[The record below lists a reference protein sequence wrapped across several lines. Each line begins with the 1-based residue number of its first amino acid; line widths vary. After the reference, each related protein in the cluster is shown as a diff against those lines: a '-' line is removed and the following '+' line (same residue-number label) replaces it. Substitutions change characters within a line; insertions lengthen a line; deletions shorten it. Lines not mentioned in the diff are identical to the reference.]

1 MPFIGT
7 QPEIGGYSVLDALTA
22 SATANYT
29 LQLNSAN
36 FSPASA
42 NQLLVSLNGVIQK
55 PGSSFTVSGS
65 TLSFS
70 SALTSSDSID
80 FIIAMGE
87 PLLIGTPSDGTI
99 TTNKLVNDSVTGAKI
114 ENNPTIAG
122 NLTVSGNVTG
132 QGTAAITSNATVGGT
147 LGVTG
152 ATTLSGNLT
161 VDTNVLQVNSTTNR
175 VGIGA
180 TSLADTESL
189 LDLGSGEN
197 TGFKRKLLITN
208 TGNSRAGFGAESNKL
223 NLFMADDQN
232 LHIQKISR
240 DGNFTATAIGTFKNS
255 GGLCFGT
262 DTADANALD
271 DYEEGTW
278 TPTLSDGSSTLGTA
292 QVNGK
297 YRKIGTLVHAEFYF
311 QRNDSSSNT
320 ATMIL
325 QGLPFAHGAFAALV
339 GQVWIDNT
347 SSDIRCMLYLP
358 TNYQQL
364 YYTKTGASSSYV
376 SLNEFDNGR
385 YQYGAFT
392 YIVQ

>member
-7 QPEIGGYSVLDALTA
+7 QPEVGGYSVLDALTA
-22 SATANYT
+22 SATASYT
-29 LQLNSAN
+29 LQKDSVN
-36 FSPASA
+36 FAPNTA

-65 TLSFS
+65 TLTFS

-87 PLLIGTPSDGTI
+87 PLLIGTPSDATVTGSKLASNIAISTSGNI
-99 TTNKLVNDSVTGAKI
+99 TTT
-114 ENNPTIAG
+114 
-122 NLTVSGNVTG
+122 
-132 QGTAAITSNATVGGT
+132 
-147 LGVTG
+147 
-152 ATTLSGNLT
+152 GNLT
-161 VDTNVLQVNSTTNR
+161 VDTNTLQVNATSNR

-180 TSLADTESL
+180 TSLGDTESL

-223 NLFMADDQN
+223 NMFIADDQN

-240 DGNFTATAIGTFKNS
+240 DGNFTATQIGMFKNT

-278 TPTLSDGSSTLGTA
+278 TPTFSSTSATFAYSVQGGTYTKVGRLILA
-292 QVNGK
+292 TFRLQLSGAPG
-297 YRKIGTLVHAEFYF
+297 GTT
-311 QRNDSSSNT
+311 SNT
-320 ATMIL
+320 TVVA
-325 QGLPFAHGAFAALV
+325 GLPFTNATLV
-339 GQVWIDNT
+339 GTYHGGNIGHYFGFNLAQTGI
-347 SSDIRCMLYLP
+347 LA
-358 TNYQQL
+358 YQLAQ
-364 YYTKTGASSSYV
+364 GASTVELKVVGDNLGETAVLASH
-376 SLNEFDNGR
+376 LNSNAQIRGQIL
-385 YQYGAFT
+385 YHTA
-392 YIVQ
+392 